1 MGGLNMTLAKKMED
15 VLKGE
20 LKPEDVKT
28 LIDLAEFLK
37 FKEDQN
43 KWKKINEAEN
53 EYISEEESLSIEKAK
68 LEGEFINQNILLQ
81 ELGISENEI

>member
-1 MGGLNMTLAKKMED
+1 MTLAKKMED

>member
-1 MGGLNMTLAKKMED
+1 MTLAK
-15 VLKGE
+15 
-20 LKPEDVKT
+20 
-28 LIDLAEFLK
+28 
-37 FKEDQN
+37 